1 MCFVSQEGPSDFI
14 PGGHTHGTPS
24 ISEGDLVAL
33 PFLGTQCQVPGT
45 TNTLAFSRPFE
56 IDKEPSPTQA
66 GTTCKGLLR
75 DHRGMKRVL
84 LGLEDGDGHC
94 VCHL

>member
-24 ISEGDLVAL
+24 ISEGYLVAL
-33 PFLGTQCQVPGT
+33 PFLGTQREVPGT
-45 TNTLAFSRPFE
+45 TNTLAFSRSPVQPKL
-56 IDKEPSPTQA
+56 DPSVKDFY
-66 GTTCKGLLR
+66 GIINGI
-75 DHRGMKRVL
+75 KRVL
-84 LGLEDGDGHC
+84 LGLEDGEGHC